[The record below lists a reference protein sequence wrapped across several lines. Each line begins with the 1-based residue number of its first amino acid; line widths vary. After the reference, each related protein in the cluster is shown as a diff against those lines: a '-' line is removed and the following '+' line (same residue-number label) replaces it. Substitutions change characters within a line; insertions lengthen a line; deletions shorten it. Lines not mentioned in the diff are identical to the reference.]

1 MLNAFLAVQRIASCC
16 PRFMSG
22 VFNQATKFDG
32 PFVSAKRLSMP
43 ASKSHRQNIEAGSLV
58 RGWSL
63 LVLCGLIGLMPACRG
78 EQNEQKVPPESTGS
92 AGDLEKKP
100 LPPKVAPAKPVPK
113 AKARVAKQ
121 KQRLNEVPQEK
132 LEPPKD
138 PLFRRLLGSQT
149 GVNFE
154 NALTE
159 DETQNILTYSY
170 MYNGGGVAVGDI
182 NNDGLPDLFFTSN
195 QGSNALYLNL
205 GEMRFKDIS
214 EASGIAKSQG
224 WHAGANMVDVNGDGW
239 LDIYVCR
246 SGPGDDPSLR
256 ENLLFMNGGNLQFE
270 EQAAAKGVADS
281 NHSTQASFFD
291 YDRDGD
297 LDLYVMNHPVFFGSA
312 TVRDVQEMV
321 QTPEVAEACSDNL
334 YENDGTGSFTRITSL
349 KGLRNLGYGLGLIT
363 ADLNGDGWTDIYVAN
378 DFSTPDFMYIN
389 QKNGTFVNEI
399 KLRTQ
404 HISYFGMGCDQV
416 DINRDAKPDLVVM
429 DMTANDRVRSKTL
442 MPSMS
447 SSRFWGLVKVL
458 KYHFQYMFNTLQLNQ
473 GDGHYSDM
481 GLLAGIA
488 KTDWSW
494 AVLGADFDHDGWD
507 DLLVTNG
514 FRRDSKDNDFLT
526 RFRAAKSAAGG
537 RAGMA
542 EKKLMM
548 QWVEQIPSQRL
559 RNYLF
564 QNNGD
569 LTFKDQSLAW
579 GFHEGSFSNG
589 ASYADLDA
597 DGDLDL
603 VINNIDDPAF
613 IYENLADEKFPTRTF
628 VRVTP
633 VDEQGSPV
641 LNAKVKVSAGGIS
654 QQKELT
660 TCRGYQSSVAPV
672 LHFGLGQVEEVAS
685 IVVYW
690 PDGTVTSWEEL
701 QAGKTHVLKKTDS
714 AMPPR
719 SITTRERSSMFQPAE
734 DLLPWRHQENLHN
747 EYELE
752 TLLPHSQS
760 TLGPCVSVSDVNG
773 DGTDDLFLGAAH
785 GFAPELWLQTSEG
798 RFLNGGPQDWQVSL
812 GSENVDA
819 VFFDADGDG
828 DDDLYVAN
836 GGGSE
841 FKADD
846 LRLCDQLFLN
856 EGGQFAL
863 ADSALPKIAVSSGT
877 VVPIDFDAD
886 GDWDLFIG
894 GHVVPGKYPFPPK
907 SYFLENDGGTFQ
919 EREMPAV
926 GDLGMLNDAIATD
939 FNGDGQTDLVCVG
952 EWTAP
957 QFLQNKSGEF
967 FRVSFPGTQD
977 LKGWW
982 FDVTEMDVNADGRP
996 DYLLGNLGKN
1006 NKFKSKGDAQLKVL
1020 CNDFDENGSFDIVL
1034 AADIDGRDFPVR
1046 GKECSTE
1053 QMPFLKSKFESF
1065 HEFALADLNDM
1076 FDEDELDSALQ
1087 LEVNTFASCVLLR
1100 EGDGFTKIDLP
1111 NLAQLSLIRD
1121 ALPMDLNDDGVLD
1134 LVTVGNLFDVEV
1146 ETTRYDAGMGLVL
1159 LGNGDG
1165 TFNALP
1171 SGESGFRVKKDSRQ
1185 MAIVETATGKK
1196 LVVVNNNDQPSF
1208 FNIR

>member
-1 MLNAFLAVQRIASCC
+1 MPALNSQRKNLAVAAVDRAWI
-16 PRFMSG
+16 
-22 VFNQATKFDG
+22 
-32 PFVSAKRLSMP
+32 
-43 ASKSHRQNIEAGSLV
+43 
-58 RGWSL
+58 L
-63 LVLCGLIGLMPACRG
+63 LVLCGLIGLLPACRG
-78 EQNEQKVPPESTGS
+78 EQDK
-92 AGDLEKKP
+92 
-100 LPPKVAPAKPVPK
+100 PK
-113 AKARVAKQ
+113 AANESATSAERAAKVTPPQVPRKQAAPQVPSVTQETSNVAGK
-121 KQRLNEVPQEK
+121 KQRLNEVPQVK
-132 LEPPKD
+132 LEPAKD
-138 PLFRRLLGSQT
+138 PLFRRLAASQT
-149 GVNFE
+149 GVDFE
-154 NALTE
+154 NRLVE
-159 DETQNILTYSY
+159 DETHNILTYSY

-195 QGSNALYLNL
+195 QGANALYLNL
-205 GEMRFKDIS
+205 GGMKFQDIS
-214 EASGIAKSQG
+214 EAAGIAKSQG
-224 WHAGANMVDVNGDGW
+224 WHTGANMVDVNGDGW

-246 SGPGDDPSLR
+246 SGPADDPSLR
-256 ENLLFMNGGNLQFE
+256 ENLLFMNNGNLKFT
-270 EQAAAKGVADS
+270 EQATAKGVADS

-312 TVRDVQEMV
+312 NVREVQEMV
-321 QTPEVAEACSDNL
+321 KTPEVARACSDNL
-334 YENDGTGSFTRITSL
+334 YENDGSGTFTQITSI

-416 DINRDAKPDLVVM
+416 DINRDAQPDLLVM
-429 DMTANDRVRSKTL
+429 DMTAKDRVRSKTL

-447 SSRFWGLVKVL
+447 SSRFWGLVRVL
-458 KYHFQYMFNTLQLNQ
+458 KYHYQYMFNTLQLNQ

-494 AVLGADFDHDGWD
+494 AVLGADLDHDGWD

-526 RFRAAKSAAGG
+526 RFRAAKTAAGG
-537 RAGMA
+537 RAAMA
-542 EKKLMM
+542 DKKLLM

-564 QNNGD
+564 QNKGD

-603 VINNIDDPAF
+603 IINNIDDPAF
-613 IYENLADEKFPTRTF
+613 IYENLAEKKFPARTY
-628 VRVTP
+628 VRVKP
-633 VDEQGSPV
+633 VDEQGAPV
-641 LNAKVKVSAGGIS
+641 LNAKVKVVAGGVT

-660 TCRGYQSSVAPV
+660 TCRGYQSSVEPI
-672 LHFGLGQVEEVAS
+672 LHFGLGEVEEVDS
-685 IVVYW
+685 IVIYW
-690 PDGTVTSWEEL
+690 PDETVTSWEEL
-701 QAGKTHVLKKTDS
+701 PTGQTYTLKRTDS
-714 AMPPR
+714 AMPR
-719 SITTRERSSMFQPAE
+719 KTIAGSERTPLFKPDD
-734 DLLPWRHQENLHN
+734 DLLTWRHQENRHD
-747 EYELE
+747 EYALE

-773 DGTDDLFLGAAH
+773 DGTDDLFFGAAH
-785 GFAPELWLQTSEG
+785 GFAPELWLQTREG

-812 GSENVDA
+812 ESENVDA

-841 FKADD
+841 FDADD
-846 LRLCDQLFLN
+846 ARLCDQLFLN
-856 EGGQFAL
+856 DRGRFEL
-863 ADSALPKIAVSSGT
+863 APSALPKVAVSSGT

-886 GDWDLFIG
+886 GDWDLFVG
-894 GHVVPGKYPFPPK
+894 GHAVPGKYPFPPK
-907 SYFLENDGGTFQ
+907 SYFLENNDGIFR
-919 EREMPAV
+919 ERVMPEV
-926 GDLGMLNDAIATD
+926 GKLGMLNDAIATD
-939 FNGDGQTDLVCVG
+939 FNADGQPDLVCLG
-952 EWTAP
+952 EWTEP
-957 QFLQNKSGEF
+957 QFLENRSGEF
-967 FRVSFPGTQD
+967 VRVNFAGTQD

-982 FDVTEMDVNADGRP
+982 FNVTEMDVNADGRP

-1020 CNDFDENGSFDIVL
+1020 CNDFDGNGSFDIVL
-1034 AADIDGRDFPVR
+1034 ATDIDGRDFPVR

-1053 QMPFLKSKFESF
+1053 QMPFLKSKFDSF
-1065 HEFALADLNDM
+1065 HEFALADLNDI
-1076 FDEDELDSALQ
+1076 FEDDALDNALQ
-1087 LEVNTFASCVLLR
+1087 LEVNTFASCILLR
-1100 EGDGFTKIDLP
+1100 EGDGFKRIDLP

-1121 ALPMDLNDDGVLD
+1121 ALPMDLNQDGVLD
-1134 LVTVGNLFDVEV
+1134 LITVGNLFDVEV
-1146 ETTRYDAGMGLVL
+1146 ETTRYDAGMGMVL

-1165 TFNALP
+1165 TFEAVP
-1171 SGESGFRVKKDSRQ
+1171 SGVSGFRVKKDSRQ
-1185 MAIVETATGKK
+1185 LAIVDTATGKK
-1196 LVVVNNNDQPSF
+1196 LVVVNNNDQPSVF
-1208 FNIR
+1208 DLR